1 MIEHSEQRRLRLTG
15 SEDVDTVTLLTD
27 AGATEDD
34 EPDQAHSGGHQ
45 DHAYDELADGAA
57 PADAGKE
64 HPDEGAPRDPPR
76 PVEDCPRRQPLLG
89 VRTRGRRPRRHCR
102 EISGVIT
109 ECG

>member
-15 SEDVDTVTLLTD
+15 SEDVDTVTLLSD

-64 HPDEGAPRDPPR
+64 HPDEGRPRDPPR
-76 PVEDCPRRQPLLG
+76 PVADPHRPPPPHDL
-89 VRTRGRRPRRHCR
+89 RTRTRRPHSTNRP
-102 EISGVIT
+102 ST
-109 ECG
+109 A